1 MRLRDHGPL
10 IFFLLLATWA
20 VWQAQYHPFFWDTV
34 QLGAKHADFFYTS
47 DFSQLLL
54 PPEMDSGHPPLFGL
68 YLAACWQLF
77 GATLPVSHWA
87 MLPFLWGIVV
97 LPFALARHFGTPK
110 TAWWLPLLVA
120 ADPVM
125 ASQAV
130 LVSPDVVLVFF
141 FLLALWSIVKQKP
154 VIQVIAIAGLALISM
169 RGMMTAAMLFVWQ
182 FVFFSYKLRA
192 ASYEFGTPK
201 PIWIRYLRLLSKQLL
216 LFLPGGL
223 LAGGWLVWHYL
234 QTGWIGYHP
243 DSPWA
248 LSFERVG
255 AEGIARNGI
264 ILVWRLLDFGRIF
277 VWAGVLFLL
286 WQHRPKKAFFQ
297 NKMQGQAVAL
307 LLLALLFLT
316 PTLLLYKA
324 LSAHRYLLPVFLA
337 LSLWL
342 YAMAAQAPK
351 HGLKIVLFSAVMLFA
366 GNFWVYPQHIAQGWD
381 ASLAHWP
388 YYQLRQ
394 QALDFIQQENLPLD
408 SIGTAFPEIGPLHY
422 RDLSGFIDAGG
433 TRGIRARD
441 GISRQQRDGISRQQ
455 YGFKTK
461 DLDSDP
467 YILWSNVM
475 NDFSDAERAALQK
488 DWQPMQRW
496 KKGAVEMVLYRRGR

>member
-1 MRLRDHGPL
+1 
-10 IFFLLLATWA
+10 
-20 VWQAQYHPFFWDTV
+20 
-34 QLGAKHADFFYTS
+34 
-47 DFSQLLL
+47 
-54 PPEMDSGHPPLFGL
+54 
-68 YLAACWQLF
+68 
-77 GATLPVSHWA
+77 
-87 MLPFLWGIVV
+87 
-97 LPFALARHFGTPK
+97 
-110 TAWWLPLLVA
+110 
-120 ADPVM
+120 
-125 ASQAV
+125 
-130 LVSPDVVLVFF
+130 LVFF

-182 FVFFSYKLRA
+182 LLFLSCELRVS
-192 ASYEFGTPK
+192 SYEFGTPK
-201 PIWIRYLRLLSKQLL
+201 PMWIRCFRPLLEQLL

-255 AEGIARNGI
+255 AEGIARNGV

-286 WQHRPKKAFFQ
+286 WQYRPIKAFFQ

-307 LLLALLFLT
+307 LLLVLLFLT

-342 YAMAAQAPK
+342 YTMAAQAPK
-351 HGLKIVLFSAVMLFA
+351 HGLKIVLLSALLLFA

-422 RDLSGFIDAGG
+422 RDLSGFCAGG
-433 TRGIRARD
+433 TREVQTRY
-441 GISRQQRDGISRQQ
+441 GISRLQ

-496 KKGAVEMVLYRRGR
+496 KKGAVEMVLYRRGE

>member
-34 QLGAKHADFFYTS
+34 QLGAKHADFFYTTDCS
-47 DFSQLLL
+47 RLLL
-54 PPEMDSGHPPLFGL
+54 PQEMDSGHPPLFGL
-68 YLAACWQLF
+68 YLAACWRLF
-77 GATLPVSHWA
+77 GATLPVSHWV
-87 MLPFLWGIVV
+87 MLPFLWGIVA
-97 LPFALARHFGTPK
+97 LLFSLARHFGTPK

-125 ASQAV
+125 AAQAV

-141 FLLALWSIVKQKP
+141 FLLTLWSIIKQKP
-154 VIQVIAIAGLALISM
+154 VIQAIAIAGLALISM

-182 FVFFSYKLRA
+182 
-192 ASYEFGTPK
+192 
-201 PIWIRYLRLLSKQLL
+201 LL
-216 LFLPGGL
+216 LFSFEPRAMSFELGTRKPPLVQWMRPLSNQLLVFLPGAL
-223 LAGGWLVWHYL
+223 LAGGWLVWHYS

-248 LSFERVG
+248 PSFERAGV
-255 AEGIARNGI
+255 AGIARNGV
-264 ILVWRLLDFGRIF
+264 ILIWRLLDFGRVF

-286 WQHRPKKAFFQ
+286 WQYRPVRMFFQ
-297 NKMQGQAVAL
+297 NKTQQQAAGL

-337 LSLWL
+337 LALWL

-351 HGLKIVLFSAVMLFA
+351 HGLKIVLFSAAMLFA

-381 ASLAHWP
+381 ATLAHWP
-388 YYQLRQ
+388 YYELRR
-394 QALDFIQQENLPLD
+394 QALDFIERENLPLD

-422 RDLSGFIDAGG
+422 RDLSGFYAGG
-433 TRGIRARD
+433 IREIRD
-441 GISRQQRDGISRQQ
+441 GISRQRPE
-455 YGFKTK
+455 GFKTK
-461 DLDSDP
+461 DLGTDQ

-475 NDFSDAERAALQK
+475 NDFSDAERAALQQ
-488 DWQPMQRW
+488 DWQPLQRW
-496 KKGAVEMVLYRRGR
+496 KKGAVEIILYRNGR

>member
-1 MRLRDHGPL
+1 MRLRDSSPL
-10 IFFLLLATWA
+10 FLFFLLAFGA
-20 VWQAQYHPFFWDTV
+20 VWLAQYHPFFWDTV
-34 QLGAKHADFFYTS
+34 QLGAKHADFFYTT

-54 PPEMDSGHPPLFGL
+54 PQEMDSGHPPLFGM
-68 YLAACWQLF
+68 YLAGCWRLF

-87 MLPFLWGIVV
+87 MLPFLWGIVA
-97 LPFALARHFGTPK
+97 LLFALARHFGTPK

-125 ASQAV
+125 AAQAV

-141 FLLALWSIVKQKP
+141 FLLALWSIVRQKP
-154 VIQVIAIAGLALISM
+154 VIQIIAIAGLALISM

-182 FVFFSYKLRA
+182 FLFFSCEPRA
-192 ASYEFGTPK
+192 ASYELGSPK
-201 PIWIRYLRLLSKQLL
+201 PSLAQWIRPLLKQA
-216 LFLPGGL
+216 FVFIPGAF
-223 LAGGWLVWHYL
+223 LAGGWLLWHYL

-255 AEGIARNGI
+255 AAGIARNGV

-286 WQHRPKKAFFQ
+286 WQYRPVRALYQ
-297 NKMQGQAVAL
+297 NKMQGQAVGL
-307 LLLALLFLT
+307 LLLALLFLS

-324 LSAHRYLLPVFLA
+324 LSAHRYLLPVFMA

-342 YAMAAQAPK
+342 YTMAAQAPK
-351 HGLKIVLFSAVMLFA
+351 HGLKTVLLSAILLFA

-394 QALDFIQQENLPLD
+394 QALDFIEQENLPLD

-422 RDLSGFIDAGG
+422 RDLSGFIGAGG
-433 TRGIRARD
+433 TREVQTRD
-441 GISRQQRDGISRQQ
+441 GISRRQ

>member
-10 IFFLLLATWA
+10 IFFLLLVTWA

-68 YLAACWQLF
+68 YLAACWRLF

-87 MLPFLWGIVV
+87 MLPFLWGIMA
-97 LPFALARHFGTPK
+97 LLWALARHFGTPK

-125 ASQAV
+125 AAQAV
-130 LVSPDVVLVFF
+130 LVSPDVLLVFF

-169 RGMMTAAMLFVWQ
+169 RGMMTAAMLFVWLL
-182 FVFFSYKLRA
+182 SRELRPRRA
-192 ASYEFGTPK
+192 WYELGTPK
-201 PIWIRYLRLLSKQLL
+201 PMWIRYFRLLLNQML

-255 AEGIARNGI
+255 AEGIARNGV

-286 WQHRPKKAFFQ
+286 WQHRPIKAFFQ

-307 LLLALLFLT
+307 LLLVLLFLT

-342 YAMAAQAPK
+342 YTMAAQAPK
-351 HGLKIVLFSAVMLFA
+351 HGLKIVLSCALLLFA

-422 RDLSGFIDAGG
+422 RDLSGFIEAGG
-433 TRGIRARD
+433 TGGI
-441 GISRQQRDGISRQQ
+441 QTRDGISRQQ

-496 KKGAVEMVLYRRGR
+496 KKGAVEMVLYRRGE